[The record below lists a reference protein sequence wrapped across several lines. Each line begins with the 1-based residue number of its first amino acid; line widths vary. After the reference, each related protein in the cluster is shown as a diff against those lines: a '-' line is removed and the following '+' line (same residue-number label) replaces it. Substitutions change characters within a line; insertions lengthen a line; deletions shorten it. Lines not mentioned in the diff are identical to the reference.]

1 MTDEVA
7 LVACVLINFF
17 VCIIKDFI
25 KEDDVPPKI
34 IKIIDDPNIPDGY
47 IIFMGNVK
55 VAMPGMNKVL
65 VGIDWS
71 PREVEAKGGE
81 EKLLPTL
88 LDLIEVETK
97 KRQKPT

>member
-1 MTDEVA
+1 MTDEIA
-7 LVACVLINFF
+7 LILCVLINFF
-17 VCIIKDFI
+17 VCIIRDFM
-25 KEDDVPPKI
+25 KEPKL

-71 PREVEAKGGE
+71 PREIEEKGGE